1 MSEDAGNSNRLDRV
15 KVMEAAVQIMED
27 EGVEFVFG
35 IPGAAILPLYQALSK
50 SEKIRHITVRHEEGG
65 THAADAVSRVTGGV
79 GVAIGTSGPAG
90 TNMITGL
97 YTAWADSVPIICIT
111 GQAPT
116 HLLHKEAFQAVDI
129 AEIAKPVTK
138 WSVQV
143 KETAQIPWVFR
154 EAFRIARSGRP
165 GPVLIDLP
173 LDVTKEQEI
182 EYDLSFDQRLPVEPP
197 SPNRSAIAKAM
208 EMLLAAER
216 PMIMPGGGVIIS
228 EASDALMELAEYLQV
243 PVTPTYMAKGSIP
256 EDHPLYAGIV
266 GIQTSQRFANQLFLE
281 SDFVL
286 AVGARFAERH
296 TGDLDVYR
304 GDRTF
309 VHIDIEPGQI
319 GRVFRPHLGIVSD
332 AKLAF
337 GALLEAA
344 RDMTPARQPGP
355 WVERLYELRSTML
368 RKMDF
373 DDVPMKPQRV
383 FKEMNELFDGNEII
397 VTAIGLYQIWSGQ
410 FQKTY
415 RPRHY
420 LCCGQAGP
428 LGWEVP
434 ACIGAK
440 LGRPDNLVVG
450 VVGDFSFGFLMEEVA
465 VAVQHRIPY
474 VLVMLNNGYMSLIR
488 QPEKYKY
495 GINFGVDIGYEG
507 PNGALGMDHVGVMQA
522 MGALGRRIAR
532 PDEVKPAIEWAIQAS
547 EEARV
552 PALVEII
559 VEREADAAMGTAID
573 SINEYEPVE
582 EGEREWAGL
591 ADSIPERD

>member
-1 MSEDAGNSNRLDRV
+1 
-15 KVMEAAVQIMED
+15 MEAAVQIMED
-27 EGVEFVFG
+27 EGVEYVFG

-50 SEKIRHITVRHEEGG
+50 SEKIRHVIVRHEEGG
-65 THAADAVSRVTGGV
+65 THAADGYSRVTGGI
-79 GVAIGTSGPAG
+79 GVCIGTSGPAG

-97 YTAWADSVPIICIT
+97 YTAWADSIPIICIT

-116 HLLHKEAFQAVDI
+116 SVLHKEAFQAVDI

-154 EAFRIARSGRP
+154 EAFRVARSGRP

-173 LDVTKEQEI
+173 LDITKEQEV
-182 EYDLSFDQRLPVEPP
+182 EYELALDQRLAVDPP
-197 SPNRSAIAKAM
+197 SPNPTAIRKAM

-216 PMIMPGGGVIIS
+216 PMLMPGGGVIIAD
-228 EASDALMELAEYLQV
+228 ASDALMELAEYLQV
-243 PVTPTYMAKGSIP
+243 PVTPTYMAKGSFP

-266 GIQTSQRFANQLFLE
+266 GIQTSQRYANQLFLE

-332 AKLAF
+332 AKLALE
-337 GALLEAA
+337 ALLDAAHDTTRA
-344 RDMTPARQPGP
+344 RDAGP

-373 DDVPMKPQRV
+373 DDVPIKPQRV

-410 FQKTY
+410 FQQTY
-415 RPRHY
+415 KPRHY

-440 LGRPDNLVVG
+440 LGRPDNLIVG
-450 VVGDFSFGFLMEEVA
+450 VVGDYSFGFLMEEIA
-465 VAVQHRIPY
+465 VAVQYHVPY

-488 QPEKYKY
+488 QPEKYQY
-495 GINFGVDIGYEG
+495 EINFGVDIGYEG
-507 PNGALGMDHVGVMQA
+507 PNGAVGIDHVAVMEA

-532 PDEVKPAIEWAIQAS
+532 PDEIRPAIEWAIQAS
-547 EEARV
+547 EESKV
-552 PALVEII
+552 PVLVEII
-559 VEREADAAMGTAID
+559 VERETDAAMGKSID
-573 SINEYEPVE
+573 NITEYEPIE
-582 EGEREWAGL
+582 EGRQGL
-591 ADSIPERD
+591 PQFADNIPERD